1 MVRNFLRKFATPI
14 RGLHQAAYLLAMLTL
29 GSQVLALIRDRIF
42 AHLFG
47 ASMPLDIYY
56 AAFKIPNLMFV
67 LVASLTSAY
76 VLIPRITSA
85 SQEETK
91 ELISNAVSFL
101 LMVTGV
107 IAIVVAIFTPEILTA
122 LFPRLIASS
131 YGGTFV
137 LLARLLLLQPILLGL
152 SGIASSVTQVH
163 RQFII
168 FSFSSILY
176 NIGIIIGAVVF
187 YPYVGLVGIGYG
199 VILGSIAF
207 LAIHIPVL
215 WKAKLMPHLILPSRS
230 VMVPVMKESIP
241 RTLALGVSSMVV
253 LLITALAARVGS
265 GAISVF
271 TFGTNLESVP
281 LMLIGTSYAV
291 AAFPILSELAGDKRR
306 TEFTKMLSA
315 SSRHIIVWSLV
326 VAGII
331 IVLRAH
337 IVRIILGTGHFNWN
351 DTRLVAAVLA
361 ILVVALAAQGLVF
374 LLSRAFYA
382 IQYSWRPLLYQLVGA
397 AVSILIAGGGLWY
410 LHRAPIVL
418 STVSALFRVHNVP
431 GNIVLVFA
439 FAIMLGQIVIAL
451 LLLAS
456 FHRIAKG
463 LNRALIRPFVHGLL
477 AAVVAGYLMRVFL
490 SFAGAMAPLTTLAT
504 VFTQGA
510 IAGIVGL
517 VSAGATLW
525 LLRNSEF
532 RDMRRAVHH
541 FLKSK
546 IPTFGA
552 S

>member
-47 ASMPLDIYY
+47 ASTPLDVYY
-56 AAFKIPNLMFV
+56 AAFKIPDLMFV
-67 LVASLTSAY
+67 LIASLTSAY
-76 VLIPRITSA
+76 ILIPRITNA
-85 SQEETK
+85 SEKDVK

-101 LMVTGV
+101 LILIGI
-107 IAIVVAIFTPEILTA
+107 IAVVVMIFTPEILTI

-137 LLARLLLLQPILLGL
+137 WLARLLLLQPILLGL
-152 SGIASSVTQVH
+152 SGIVASVTQVH

-168 FSFSSILY
+168 FSFSAILY
-176 NIGIIIGAVVF
+176 NIGIIIGAVVL
-187 YPYVGLVGIGYG
+187 YPSFGLIGIGYG
-199 VILGSIAF
+199 VILGSIAY

-215 WKAKLMPHLILPSRS
+215 WNAKLMPRLMWPSRAI
-230 VMVPVMKESIP
+230 MIPVIRESIP

-253 LLITALAARVGS
+253 LLIVALAARVGS

-281 LMLIGTSYAV
+281 LMLIGSSYAI
-291 AAFPILSELAGDKRR
+291 AAFPILSELAGKSKRA
-306 TEFTKMLSA
+306 EFTKILSA
-315 SSRHIIVWSLV
+315 STRHIIVWSLI
-326 VAGII
+326 VAGIV

-337 IVRIILGTGHFNWN
+337 IVRVILGSGQFNWN

-361 ILVVALAAQGLVF
+361 ILVIALAAQGLVL
-374 LLSRAFYA
+374 LLSRALYA
-382 IQYSWRPLLYQLVGA
+382 IQYSWRPLMYQLVGA
-397 AVSILIAGGGLWY
+397 VVSILIAGGGLWY
-410 LHRAPIVL
+410 LHRAPALLLAL
-418 STVSALFRVHNVP
+418 STLFRVHNVP

-463 LNRALIRPFVHGLL
+463 FNRSLARPFLHGLL
-477 AAVVAGYLMRVFL
+477 AAFAAGYVMRLFL
-490 SFAGAMAPLTTLAT
+490 AFAGNIAHLTTLAM
-504 VFTQGA
+504 VFTQGF
-510 IAGIVGL
+510 IAGMIGLIV
-517 VSAGATLW
+517 AGCTLAI
-525 LLRNSEF
+525 LRNSEF
-532 RDMRRAVHH
+532 RDMRRAAHH

>member
-1 MVRNFLRKFATPI
+1 MVVNFLRKFATPI
-14 RGLHQAAYLLAMLTL
+14 RGLHQAAYLLAALTL
-29 GSQVLALIRDRIF
+29 GSQALALIRDRIF

-47 ASMPLDIYY
+47 ASTPLDIYY

-76 VLIPRITSA
+76 ILIPRITNA
-85 SQEETK
+85 STEEVK
-91 ELISNAVSFL
+91 EIISNAVSFL
-101 LMVTGV
+101 LMIIG
-107 IAIVVAIFTPEILTA
+107 IMAIVAAIFTPEILTV

-137 LLARLLLLQPILLGL
+137 WLARLLLLQPILLGL
-152 SGIASSVTQVH
+152 SGIATSVTQVH

-176 NIGIIIGAVVF
+176 NIGIIIGAVAL
-187 YPYVGLVGIGYG
+187 YPSFGLIGIGYG
-199 VILGSIAF
+199 VILGSVAY

-215 WKAKLMPHLILPSRS
+215 WKAKLMPRLRWPSS
-230 VMVPVMKESIP
+230 AIMIPVIRESIP

-253 LLITALAARVGS
+253 LLITAFAARVGS

-281 LMLIGTSYAV
+281 LMLIGSSYAI
-291 AAFPILSELAGDKRR
+291 AAFPILSELAGKKQRA
-306 TEFTKMLSA
+306 EFTKVLSA
-315 SSRHIIVWSLV
+315 STRHIIVWSLI
-326 VAGII
+326 VAGIV

-337 IVRIILGTGHFNWN
+337 IVRVILGSGHFNWN

-361 ILVVALAAQGLVF
+361 ILVIALAAQGLVL
-374 LLSRAFYA
+374 LLSRALYA
-382 IQYSWRPLLYQLVGA
+382 IQYSWRPLFYQLAGA

-410 LHRAPIVL
+410 LHRAPEMLLAL
-418 STVSALFRVHNVP
+418 STLFRVHDVP

-439 FAIMLGQIVIAL
+439 FAIMFGQIVIAL

-456 FHRIAKG
+456 FHRIAVGFNKS
-463 LNRALIRPFVHGLL
+463 LVRPFLHGLI
-477 AAVVAGYLMRVFL
+477 AAVVAGYVMRAFL
-490 SFAGAMAPLTTLAT
+490 SFVGALAPLTTLAT
-504 VFTQGA
+504 VFTQGVF
-510 IAGIVGL
+510 AGIIGL
-517 VSAGATLW
+517 IVAGGTLA
-525 LLRNSEF
+525 LFRNSEF
-532 RDMRRAVHH
+532 RDMRRSAHH

>member
-1 MVRNFLRKFATPI
+1 MVVNFLRKFATPI
-14 RGLHQAAYLLAMLTL
+14 RGLHQAAYLLAALTL
-29 GSQVLALIRDRIF
+29 GSQALALIRDRIF

-47 ASMPLDIYY
+47 ASMPLDVYY
-56 AAFKIPNLMFV
+56 AAFKIPDLMFV

-76 VLIPRITSA
+76 ILIPRITNA
-85 SQEETK
+85 SEKETK

-101 LMVTGV
+101 LIIIGI
-107 IAIVVAIFTPEILTA
+107 IAVVVAIFTPEILSI

-137 LLARLLLLQPILLGL
+137 WLTRLLLFQPILLGL
-152 SGIASSVTQVH
+152 SGIAASVTQVH

-176 NIGIIIGAVVF
+176 NIGIIIGAVVL
-187 YPYVGLVGIGYG
+187 YPSFGIIGIGYG
-199 VILGSIAF
+199 VILGSIAY

-215 WKAKLMPHLILPSRS
+215 WKAKLMPRLLWPSRKIMIPVIRES
-230 VMVPVMKESIP
+230 VP

-281 LMLIGTSYAV
+281 LMLIGSSYAI
-291 AAFPILSELAGDKRR
+291 AAFPILSELAGKKQHA
-306 TEFTKMLSA
+306 EFTKTLSA
-315 SSRHIIVWSLV
+315 STRHIIVWSLII
-326 VAGII
+326 AGIV

-337 IVRIILGTGHFNWN
+337 IVRVILGSGHFNWN

-361 ILVVALAAQGLVF
+361 ILVVALAAQGLVL
-374 LLSRAFYA
+374 LLSRALYA
-382 IQYSWRPLLYQLVGA
+382 IQYSWRPLLYQLIGA
-397 AVSILIAGGGLWY
+397 VVSIAIAGGGLWY
-410 LHRAPIVL
+410 LHRAPALLLAL
-418 STVSALFRVHNVP
+418 STLFRVHNVS
-431 GNIVLVFA
+431 GNIVLIFA
-439 FAIMLGQIVIAL
+439 LAIAVGQIVIAL

-456 FHRIAKG
+456 FHRIAVG
-463 LNRALIRPFVHGLL
+463 FNRSLIRPFLHGLL
-477 AAVVAGYLMRVFL
+477 AALIAGYSIRIFL
-490 SFAGAMAPLTTLAT
+490 SFAGTLASLTTLAM
-504 VFTQGA
+504 VFTQGVL
-510 IAGIVGL
+510 AGIIGL
-517 VSAGATLW
+517 IVAGGTLA
-525 LLRNSEF
+525 LLRNAEF
-532 RDMRRAVHH
+532 RDMRKAAHH